1 MTHQKVKFCPKKSR
15 FWLQNILIKIAK
27 IHILRQIK
35 NEQKIEFC
43 HNVCNVNLL
52 DLLGFQMV
60 RTMTLKLSSHFKLMG
75 PPYIARH
82 FTNSPRT
89 CKLQWIERFTQKGVS
104 RICLWITFP
113 FLLCFRVV
121 WKSLLVLYAKDVLT
135 DLVTIHHG
143 QPRWQYC
150 TQVSSTLFGE
160 AIARLYL
167 ASMSSISRAN
177 IDKEVSIF
185 QSFSSEILHCIS

>member
-1 MTHQKVKFCPKKSR
+1 MRNNGHPFPSSLSLGISQIHYGLANCNELRDLHKRVSQGY
-15 FWLQNILIKIAK
+15 LNNI
-27 IHILRQIK
+27 
-35 NEQKIEFC
+35 
-43 HNVCNVNLL
+43 
-52 DLLGFQMV
+52 
-60 RTMTLKLSSHFKLMG
+60 
-75 PPYIARH
+75 
-82 FTNSPRT
+82 
-89 CKLQWIERFTQKGVS
+89 
-104 RICLWITFP
+104 
-113 FLLCFRVV
+113 LLCFRVV

-160 AIARLYL
+160 AIARLFL

>member
-1 MTHQKVKFCPKKSR
+1 MLIFRIYCAFNGAYNDAKTLQSFQTNGSTLYRKAFHKFTTD
-15 FWLQNILIKIAK
+15 LQTAMNWEIY
-27 IHILRQIK
+27 
-35 NEQKIEFC
+35 
-43 HNVCNVNLL
+43 
-52 DLLGFQMV
+52 
-60 RTMTLKLSSHFKLMG
+60 T
-75 PPYIARH
+75 
-82 FTNSPRT
+82 
-89 CKLQWIERFTQKGVS
+89 KGVS
-104 RICLWITFP
+104 RITENNI
-113 FLLCFRVV
+113 CFCCSRVV

-167 ASMSSISRAN
+167 ASMSSMSRAN

-185 QSFSSEILHCIS
+185 QSFSTEILHCIS